1 MINLFKK
8 KIHDCKINLDNETII
23 FKGTKNQLKKIKR
36 VVYYYDKQGNKI
48 IQIEL

>member
-23 FKGTKNQLKKIKR
+23 FKGTKKQLKKIKK
-36 VVYYYDKQGNKI
+36 VVYYYNKQGNKI